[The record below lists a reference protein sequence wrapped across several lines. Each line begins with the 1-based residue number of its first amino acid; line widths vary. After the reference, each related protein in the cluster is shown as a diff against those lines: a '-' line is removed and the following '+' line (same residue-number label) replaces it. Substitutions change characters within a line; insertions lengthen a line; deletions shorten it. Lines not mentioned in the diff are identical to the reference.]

1 MASRPGAPSP
11 PRGGP
16 SLTARSV
23 TDPVLRNALRYTI
36 SAREYATL
44 HKYIISRSRAL
55 KRRAPTPAQV
65 QRIIDGPRPKPR
77 RGQGRRKE
85 SGEDADTEE
94 DEMRVVVDDYSARA
108 IRHSIRVFVASGAL
122 MKLWDLVSARLT
134 GKKKEYVHP
143 GKPTGLA
150 FNGLTAALSFSTA
163 STSNKKQPL
172 HKSPTLRLSL
182 SLSTI
187 LLLYRILFR
196 FFTRLRAHLL
206 DPSAAPFRLRNPR
219 TASTLTSPYA
229 PAIGASLAGLALGV
243 YPNRPLR
250 ATIGLYALFRA
261 LEFGWN
267 CAEDN
272 GMIWGWEA
280 GTNGKPARMRERPAW
295 WGSWMLQPFAIGQ
308 LMHALVFDRDCLPS
322 LWSEVVLKGSGTYL
336 QPRPEGYPA
345 GLQWPKPGEI
355 VDSLAQ
361 MAKLGWP

>member
-1 MASRPGAPSP
+1 
-11 PRGGP
+11 
-16 SLTARSV
+16 
-23 TDPVLRNALRYTI
+23 
-36 SAREYATL
+36 
-44 HKYIISRSRAL
+44 
-55 KRRAPTPAQV
+55 
-65 QRIIDGPRPKPR
+65 
-77 RGQGRRKE
+77 
-85 SGEDADTEE
+85 
-94 DEMRVVVDDYSARA
+94 MRVVVDDYSARA